1 MAEDKLPRRGPVRGA
16 SWPGAGS
23 GVGGSPASFSGLYGG
38 TSGFL
43 AQQGMNGGGNGAT
56 GGAQFSGSGDVGG
69 SVGAGSGDGGGGMS
83 GV

>member
-1 MAEDKLPRRGPVRGA
+1 MAEDKLPRRGPVRG
-16 SWPGAGS
+16 SGWPGAGL

-43 AQQGMNGGGNGAT
+43 NQQGMNGGGTGAT

-69 SVGAGSGDGGGGMS
+69 GVGAAGGGGGMS